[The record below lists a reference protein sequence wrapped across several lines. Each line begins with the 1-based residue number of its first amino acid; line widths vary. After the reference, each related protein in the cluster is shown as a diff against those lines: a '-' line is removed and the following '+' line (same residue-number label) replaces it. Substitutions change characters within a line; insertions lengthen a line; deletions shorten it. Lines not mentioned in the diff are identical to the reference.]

1 MPTDGGEILLIAKN
15 KFICEQISIS
25 EGSELVAIKIQTH
38 KYPLIVAACY
48 RPPKYSKEQSKV
60 LSEEITGLINKN
72 KKWPI
77 WIGGDFNLPDIN
89 WETRSVI
96 SHQYSKYTN
105 DKFLEVID
113 DCYLE
118 QLVTFPNRASNTLV
132 FCWQLDQHF

>member
-72 KKWPI
+72 KK
-77 WIGGDFNLPDIN
+77 
-89 WETRSVI
+89 
-96 SHQYSKYTN
+96 
-105 DKFLEVID
+105 
-113 DCYLE
+113 
-118 QLVTFPNRASNTLV
+118 
-132 FCWQLDQHF
+132 